1 MQKHRKNHVPL
12 ALRDIDPTAW
22 VNARYAP
29 SQAKADKIIARHAE
43 ALRKR
48 RIIAV
53 AHYDPDSRQSQ
64 NQKQKPLVAMSD
76 YTHNESHVPR
86 QIIRASDTLGKPYLF
101 SEKKSVQVQRRTQPE
116 VTSELEANHAS
127 NRL

>member
-43 ALRKR
+43 ALRERK
-48 RIIAV
+48 IIVV

-64 NQKQKPLVAMSD
+64 NQKQKPLLAMSEH
-76 YTHNESHVPR
+76 TKRISNPTPVGHRTILHVR
-86 QIIRASDTLGKPYLF
+86 
-101 SEKKSVQVQRRTQPE
+101 
-116 VTSELEANHAS
+116 
-127 NRL
+127 